1 MISTSLTLRC
11 IGRRA
16 DTHDVTSWQ
25 FVATE
30 GTLPAVLAGQCV
42 TLHTEI
48 DGKPQCRAYTL
59 SSSPQDPFWQVT
71 IKDVGLVS
79 HHLHQTLQLGDE
91 IRVDGPFGD
100 FNLAVLHCERP
111 LLLSAGSGITPM
123 WAMLRDELA
132 KRPNADIR
140 FIHSARSPEDVIFAS
155 DLAALAEA
163 HAGVRHALVLE
174 QAPAAYPWVGRLT
187 PAMLRE
193 LAPDLLARHVYLCG
207 PAPYMAAVCTMLAE
221 LGLPAEQLHQE
232 SFGLPAGTSSTAPV
246 AAGSDHFWLTLKKER
261 QEGEDTAGPDP
272 AGCAGGGRRNHGGRL
287 PRRCVRGLPLHH
299 GRGDRASERDD
310 AECAGSGAR
319 RRAGLLL
326 HHQRGCQRRL
336 LRGVI
341 GIPSFS
347 RAGRAGR
354 L

>member
-59 SSSPQDPFWQVT
+59 SSCPQDPFWQVT

-100 FNLAVLHCERP
+100 FNLAVLPCERP

-132 KRPNADIR
+132 KRPDADIR

-155 DLAALAEA
+155 DLAALAEV

-174 QAPAAYPWVGRLT
+174 QAPAVYPWVGRLT

-232 SFGLPAGTSSTAPV
+232 SFGLPAVTPRAAPV
-246 AAGSDHFWLTLKKER
+246 ATAGDHFWLTLKKSGKKVKILPGQTLLAALEGAGETMMAACRAGVCGACRCTTEGEIER
-261 QEGEDTAGPDP
+261 QSVMTLSAQDLESGVALACSCTI
-272 AGCAGGGRRNHGGRL
+272 
-287 PRRCVRGLPLHH
+287 
-299 GRGDRASERDD
+299 RGDVSVDY
-310 AECAGSGAR
+310 
-319 RRAGLLL
+319 
-326 HHQRGCQRRL
+326 
-336 LRGVI
+336 
-341 GIPSFS
+341 
-347 RAGRAGR
+347 
-354 L
+354 

>member
-246 AAGSDHFWLTLKKER
+246 AAGSDHFWLTLKKSGKKVKILPGQTLLAALEGAGETMVAACRAGVCGACRCTTEGEIER
-261 QEGEDTAGPDP
+261 QSVMTLSAQDLESGVALACSCTI
-272 AGCAGGGRRNHGGRL
+272 
-287 PRRCVRGLPLHH
+287 
-299 GRGDRASERDD
+299 RGDVSVDY
-310 AECAGSGAR
+310 
-319 RRAGLLL
+319 
-326 HHQRGCQRRL
+326 
-336 LRGVI
+336 
-341 GIPSFS
+341 
-347 RAGRAGR
+347 
-354 L
+354 

>member
-100 FNLAVLHCERP
+100 FNLAVLPCERP

-132 KRPNADIR
+132 KRPDADIR
-140 FIHSARSPEDVIFAS
+140 FIHSARSPEDVIFAD
-155 DLAALAEA
+155 DLAVLAEA

-187 PAMLRE
+187 PDMLRE

-246 AAGSDHFWLTLKKER
+246 AAGSDHFWLTLKKSGKKVKILPGQTLLAALEGAGETMVAACRAGVCGACRCTTEGEIER
-261 QEGEDTAGPDP
+261 QSVMTLSAQDLE
-272 AGCAGGGRRNHGGRL
+272 
-287 PRRCVRGLPLHH
+287 RGVALACSCTI
-299 GRGDRASERDD
+299 RGDVSVDY
-310 AECAGSGAR
+310 
-319 RRAGLLL
+319 
-326 HHQRGCQRRL
+326 
-336 LRGVI
+336 
-341 GIPSFS
+341 
-347 RAGRAGR
+347 
-354 L
+354 

>member
-246 AAGSDHFWLTLKKER
+246 AAGSDHFWLTLKKSGKKVKILPGQTLLAALEGAGETMMAACRAGVCGACRCTTTGEIER
-261 QEGEDTAGPDP
+261 QSVMTLSAQDLENGVALACSCTA
-272 AGCAGGGRRNHGGRL
+272 
-287 PRRCVRGLPLHH
+287 
-299 GRGDRASERDD
+299 RGDVSLEY
-310 AECAGSGAR
+310 
-319 RRAGLLL
+319 
-326 HHQRGCQRRL
+326 
-336 LRGVI
+336 
-341 GIPSFS
+341 
-347 RAGRAGR
+347 
-354 L
+354 

>member
-100 FNLAVLHCERP
+100 FNLAVLPCERP

-132 KRPNADIR
+132 KRPDADIR
-140 FIHSARSPEDVIFAS
+140 FIHSARSPEDVIFAD
-155 DLAALAEA
+155 DLTVLAEA

-187 PAMLRE
+187 PDMLRE

-246 AAGSDHFWLTLKKER
+246 AAGSDHFWLTLKKSGKKVKILPGQTLLAALEGAGETMVAACRAGVCGACRCTTEGEIER
-261 QEGEDTAGPDP
+261 QSVMTLSAQDLE
-272 AGCAGGGRRNHGGRL
+272 
-287 PRRCVRGLPLHH
+287 RGVALACSCTI
-299 GRGDRASERDD
+299 RGDVSVDY
-310 AECAGSGAR
+310 
-319 RRAGLLL
+319 
-326 HHQRGCQRRL
+326 
-336 LRGVI
+336 
-341 GIPSFS
+341 
-347 RAGRAGR
+347 
-354 L
+354 

>member
-100 FNLAVLHCERP
+100 FNLAVLPCERP

-132 KRPNADIR
+132 KRPDADIR

-187 PAMLRE
+187 PDMLRE

-246 AAGSDHFWLTLKKER
+246 AAGSDHFWLTLKKSGKKVKILPGQTLLAALEGAGETMVAACRAGVCGACRCTTEGEIER
-261 QEGEDTAGPDP
+261 QSVMTLSAQDLE
-272 AGCAGGGRRNHGGRL
+272 
-287 PRRCVRGLPLHH
+287 RGVALACSCTI
-299 GRGDRASERDD
+299 RGDVSVDY
-310 AECAGSGAR
+310 
-319 RRAGLLL
+319 
-326 HHQRGCQRRL
+326 
-336 LRGVI
+336 
-341 GIPSFS
+341 
-347 RAGRAGR
+347 
-354 L
+354 

>member
-100 FNLAVLHCERP
+100 FNLAVLPCERP

-132 KRPNADIR
+132 KRPDADIR
-140 FIHSARSPEDVIFAS
+140 FIHSARSPEDVIFAD
-155 DLAALAEA
+155 DLTVLAEA

-187 PAMLRE
+187 PDMLRE

-246 AAGSDHFWLTLKKER
+246 AAGSDHFWLTLKKSGKKVKILPGQTLLAALEGAGETMVAACRAGVCGACRCTTEGEIER
-261 QEGEDTAGPDP
+261 QSVMTLSAQDLESGVALACSCTI
-272 AGCAGGGRRNHGGRL
+272 
-287 PRRCVRGLPLHH
+287 
-299 GRGDRASERDD
+299 RGDVSVDY
-310 AECAGSGAR
+310 
-319 RRAGLLL
+319 
-326 HHQRGCQRRL
+326 
-336 LRGVI
+336 
-341 GIPSFS
+341 
-347 RAGRAGR
+347 
-354 L
+354 

>member
-30 GTLPAVLAGQCV
+30 GALPAVLAGQCV

-100 FNLAVLHCERP
+100 FNLAVLPCERP

-187 PAMLRE
+187 PDMLRE

-246 AAGSDHFWLTLKKER
+246 AAGSDHFWLTLKKSGKKVKILPGQTLLAALEGAGETMVAACRAGVCGACRCTTEGEIER
-261 QEGEDTAGPDP
+261 QSVMTLSAQDLESGVALACSCTI
-272 AGCAGGGRRNHGGRL
+272 
-287 PRRCVRGLPLHH
+287 
-299 GRGDRASERDD
+299 RGDVSVDY
-310 AECAGSGAR
+310 
-319 RRAGLLL
+319 
-326 HHQRGCQRRL
+326 
-336 LRGVI
+336 
-341 GIPSFS
+341 
-347 RAGRAGR
+347 
-354 L
+354 